1 MKTFDVWYFIY
12 STEFYERVQA
22 SDPEEARYIVK
33 GLLEALGYSEG
44 ALFID
49 TVVEVVA

>member
-22 SDPEEARYIVK
+22 SNPEEARYIVK
-33 GLLEALGYSEG
+33 CLLTEFGINSDAF
-44 ALFID
+44 FID
-49 TVVEVVA
+49 AVVEVV